1 MALAHQVHYRCGLT
15 EAGWNVD
22 QLAAA
27 GKRLGR
33 RQAVHGSGTGE
44 AALVVVGGVT
54 GGSREEGVKGGGHG
68 RQWTT
73 NHHRGAHRRLEKFA
87 VERSGCDS
95 QRIVIR

>member
-1 MALAHQVHYRCGLT
+1 
-15 EAGWNVD
+15 
-22 QLAAA
+22 
-27 GKRLGR
+27 
-33 RQAVHGSGTGE
+33 
-44 AALVVVGGVT
+44 VT

-95 QRIVIR
+95 QRIVIT